1 MAKDI
6 VSAKKLMGLVMDF
19 TRPIRTFEHVV
30 GDDWT
35 DFNGHMNEA
44 RYLDCFSNGSDAIMQ
59 LVGCDEAY
67 ITAGKSYF
75 TVETHIR
82 HLDEVHVDQP
92 IYVTTQVLQAKGKKM
107 HLFHLLF
114 HEDDDEG
121 RLLAS
126 GEQMLL
132 HVDLQSR
139 KTCEPEGLIVAQLD
153 QIHQAHSKLE
163 VPVSVGRGIAQMH

>member
-6 VSAKKLMGLVMDF
+6 VSAKNLLGRVKDF

-67 ITAGKSYF
+67 IAAGKSYF

-82 HLDEVHVDQP
+82 HLDEVYVNQS
-92 IYVTTQVLQAKGKKM
+92 IFVTTQVLQAKGKKM

-114 HEDDDEG
+114 HDDNGEE

-139 KTCEPEGLIVAQLD
+139 KTCDPEGAIVAQLEK
-153 QIHQAHSKLE
+153 IHQAQSELE
-163 VPVSVGRGIAQMH
+163 VPASVGRGIAQKR

>member
-6 VSAKKLMGLVMDF
+6 VSAKILLGRVKDF
-19 TRPIRTFEHVV
+19 TRPIRTFEHIV

-59 LVGCDEAY
+59 LVGCDETY
-67 ITAGKSYF
+67 IAAGKSYF

-82 HLDEVHVDQP
+82 HLDEVYVNQP

-114 HEDDDEG
+114 HDEDEG

-139 KTCEPEGLIVAQLD
+139 KTCEPEGAIVAQLD
-153 QIHQAHSKLE
+153 KIHQAQSVLD
-163 VPVSVGRGIAQMH
+163 VPASVGRGIAQKR